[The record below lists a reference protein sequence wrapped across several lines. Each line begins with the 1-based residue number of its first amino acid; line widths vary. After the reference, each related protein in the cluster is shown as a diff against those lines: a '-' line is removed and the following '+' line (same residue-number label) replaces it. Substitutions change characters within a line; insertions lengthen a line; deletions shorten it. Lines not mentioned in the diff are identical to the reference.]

1 MMWRALMLAA
11 VVLAFPAGAAWAEPD
26 DKWHVTDAVRPG
38 AERDYALLKDR
49 CRDLFSRYAGDVESV
64 EVHAPATY
72 RPANDPA
79 TYIRVRIADDARL
92 IPATY
97 RAWGHTLHYYVR
109 DAGVSTQKDQSRQVC
124 GWPALA
130 PAGHDAFYPFAGDQ
144 LAEALVIGLLSPP
157 AAAETPRYFREWCD
171 AFTAQG
177 LVSLAA
183 NRIFGYISTLDD
195 EQYEARRAWVNEAH
209 ALAAAR
215 FQKLTG
221 QELLE
226 FEFEVA
232 QPSGWV
238 PYCQLAGQIE

>member
-11 VVLAFPAGAAWAEPD
+11 VVLAFPAGAAMAETLPTQ
-26 DKWHVTDAVRPG
+26 WHVTDAMRPG
-38 AERDYALLKDR
+38 AERDYELLKDQ
-49 CRDLFSRYAGDVESV
+49 CPDLFNRYAGDVESV

-72 RPANDPA
+72 RPANVPA
-79 TYIRVRIADDARL
+79 TYIQVRIADDARL

-109 DAGVSTQKDQSRQVC
+109 DSGVSVQKDQSWQVC
-124 GWPALA
+124 GWPAVA
-130 PAGHDAFYPFAGDQ
+130 PAGHDAFYPFAAG
-144 LAEALVIGLLSPP
+144 
-157 AAAETPRYFREWCD
+157 AETPRYFREWCD

-183 NRIFGYISTLDD
+183 NRIFGYITYLDD
-195 EQYEARRAWVNEAH
+195 EQYEARRAWVNEAY

-232 QPSGWV
+232 LPSGWV